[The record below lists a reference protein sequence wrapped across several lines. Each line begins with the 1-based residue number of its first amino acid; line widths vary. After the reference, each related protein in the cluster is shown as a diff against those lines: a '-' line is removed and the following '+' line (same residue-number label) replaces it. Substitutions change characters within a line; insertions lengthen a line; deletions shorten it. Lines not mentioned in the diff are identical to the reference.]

1 MTAAIRASA
10 TPSRED
16 RLFPGDVA
24 QFATA
29 GGGLSF
35 GHGAAGVL
43 YALAESGAERDETA
57 EQWLLDRTAQPPSG
71 MPLGF
76 HDGIAGTAWVLDRL
90 GHRDRSMDLARILVG
105 QRLDRLTTDLH
116 SGTAGIGLALDCLAA
131 RTGDTAL
138 RDAATRCADL
148 SARPP
153 AEDAPGRRGRAGL
166 LYGATGSALL
176 FLRLYERTGDA
187 GLLDLARDA
196 LRRDLS
202 HCVRGA
208 GGALQVDEGWRTM
221 PYLGAGSVGIGM
233 VLDDYLAHRADEQF
247 ERARTEIV
255 RAAQAMFYAQPGLY
269 RGVAGMVLYLGRTTA
284 TGPGTGSAAI
294 RRQIDALTWHAMS
307 YRGHLAFPGE
317 QMMRLSMDLSTGTA
331 GCLLALASVHGDRPA
346 GLPFL
351 PAPRSQRRP

>member
-148 SARPP
+148 SARPRPRTRRAAAAGPDCCTARRAVPCCSCACTSARATP
-153 AEDAPGRRGRAGL
+153 ACSISRATRCAG
-166 LYGATGSALL
+166 TS
-176 FLRLYERTGDA
+176 RTA
-187 GLLDLARDA
+187 CAAR
-196 LRRDLS
+196 
-202 HCVRGA
+202 
-208 GGALQVDEGWRTM
+208 GALQVDEGWRTM

-269 RGVAGMVLYLGRTTA
+269 RGWPAWC
-284 TGPGTGSAAI
+284 S
-294 RRQIDALTWHAMS
+294 TWGA
-307 YRGHLAFPGE
+307 
-317 QMMRLSMDLSTGTA
+317 
-331 GCLLALASVHGDRPA
+331 RPPPA
-346 GLPFL
+346 RA
-351 PAPRSQRRP
+351 PAPRRSGGRSTP